1 MPLLANHINHFTWD
15 SLASGNEWGPWTG
28 PAVNAHPW
36 RTQRQTDNVTR
47 AEYIEHFGTFQ
58 HPPSLVEEDEFIGI
72 NDQALKVM
80 DEIAGAYAYMGARLQ
95 TIGNQALVTI
105 RQTASGPVA
114 VSDEERAHQCDRY
127 MQEVERLK
135 DMLSLASIS
144 ISSTGEAIWRSDLPD
159 IGNAEFPT
167 PDA

>member
-1 MPLLANHINHFTWD
+1 
-15 SLASGNEWGPWTG
+15 
-28 PAVNAHPW
+28 
-36 RTQRQTDNVTR
+36 
-47 AEYIEHFGTFQ
+47 
-58 HPPSLVEEDEFIGI
+58 
-72 NDQALKVM
+72 M

-127 MQEVERLK
+127 VQEVERLK